1 MRNIKRPQLDRAQFF
16 FAIGFALAAPLIIL
30 VIYLLLFGTSA
41 QKDVLS
47 PVNVVTGEWP
57 PFSGEK
63 LPEKGAITEIVTLAF
78 RNSGYEPN
86 YDFKSWLLG
95 EKIAADNKTSLGA
108 QATYPYIKS
117 DDRSKVFYYSAPVAD
132 IEWSFF
138 CNRDLCEPEIESIE
152 ELISKGYRV
161 LRIAGYEYPEIYPNM
176 LWPVDEP
183 AAMDSVE
190 ALQKLTQLGGKF
202 LVFEATKVGN
212 EILADSLVRYR
223 KQITVIELK
232 ISRRMYLIAS
242 KSNPH
247 NKKLINDFNEGLA
260 RIPNPKQV
268 VNSATERALKFMRAK
283 RAVTLSP
290 SNRETLI
297 AARLKRN
304 SLTKIAIP
312 AGSQAVIIEWPEAF
326 INPQDIL
333 PGPENL
339 IFEVELLN
347 GPFKGESVFIDRTSI
362 RLE

>member
-16 FAIGFALAAPLIIL
+16 FAIGFALAAPLTIL

-41 QKDVLS
+41 QKDILT

-95 EKIAADNKTSLGA
+95 EKIAVDNKTSLGA

-117 DDRSKVFYYSAPVAD
+117 DHRSKVFYYSAPIAD

-138 CNRDLCEPEIESIE
+138 CNRDLCESEIESLE
-152 ELISKGYRV
+152 ELASKGYRV
-161 LRIAGYEYPEIYPNM
+161 LRIAGYEYPEFKPTM
-176 LWPVDEP
+176 LWPVDKP
-183 AAMDSVE
+183 AALDSVE
-190 ALQKLTQLGGKF
+190 ALRKLTELGGKF

-223 KQITVIELK
+223 KQITVIKLK
-232 ISRRMYLIAS
+232 HSRLMYLIAS

-247 NKKLINDFNEGLA
+247 NAKLVSDFNEGLT
-260 RIPNPKQV
+260 RIPNPKQYV
-268 VNSATERALKFMRAK
+268 DTATKRALKFMRAK

-290 SNRETLI
+290 SNGEALI
-297 AARLKRN
+297 AARLKQN

-312 AGSQAVIIEWPEAF
+312 AGSRAVIVEWPDAF
-326 INPQDIL
+326 VNPQNIL
-333 PGPENL
+333 PEPENL

-347 GPFKGESVFIDRTSI
+347 GPFKGESVLIDRTSI